1 MKTAMVHA
9 FERAVSKKKESSQQN
24 DKTLTICVSDFH
36 QHLKEIVKMLD
47 RGIYIDL
54 QAQGRKVGM
63 IVPY

>member
-1 MKTAMVHA
+1 MKTAMFHA
-9 FERAVSKKKESSQQN
+9 FENAVSKN
-24 DKTLTICVSDFH
+24 DKTLTLSISEFH
-36 QHLKEIVKMLD
+36 NHLKEVVKMLD